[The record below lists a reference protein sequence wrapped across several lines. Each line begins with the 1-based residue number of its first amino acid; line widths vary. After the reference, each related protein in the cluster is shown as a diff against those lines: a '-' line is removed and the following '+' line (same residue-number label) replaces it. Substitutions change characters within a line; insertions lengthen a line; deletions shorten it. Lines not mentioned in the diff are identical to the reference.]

1 MGNVKTSTVD
11 ESVPLNL
18 RSVFSTE
25 FNKMSQLLKT
35 YTAECRSAEGRMN
48 TYCIS
53 QTYIT
58 TLFIKVIM
66 P

>member
-25 FNKMSQLLKT
+25 FNKLSQLLKARGRRNDIT
-35 YTAECRSAEGRMN
+35 YKYVLMFRHACVYDCT
-48 TYCIS
+48 
-53 QTYIT
+53 
-58 TLFIKVIM
+58 
-66 P
+66 

>member
-25 FNKMSQLLKT
+25 FNKMSQLLKARDRWLHNDIT
-35 YTAECRSAEGRMN
+35 YKYVLMFKSA
-48 TYCIS
+48 
-53 QTYIT
+53 
-58 TLFIKVIM
+58 
-66 P
+66 